1 MKILVNKGEFKDLIQ
16 SEWLIS
22 NGIGGFA
29 SSTVT
34 GANTRKYHGLLVAAL
49 TPPARRFLVLSKID
63 ESIEINGNK
72 YPLYT
77 NICDNYISDGYKR
90 IESFEKKYVPTYN
103 YRVEDVL
110 IQKTISMQYG
120 RNTVGVLYKIK
131 NGR

>member
-16 SEWLIS
+16 REWVIS

-49 TPPARRFLVLSKID
+49 TPPARRYLVLSKVD
-63 ESIEINGNK
+63 ESIELNGKK

-90 IESFEKKYVPTYN
+90 IESFEKKYVPKYTYKIEN
-103 YRVEDVL
+103 MTIE
-110 IQKTISMQYG
+110 KTICMQYG
-120 RNTVGVLYKIK
+120 KNTVNCFI
-131 NGR
+131 

>member
-1 MKILVNKGEFKDLIQ
+1 MKIMVNKGEFKDLIQ
-16 SEWLIS
+16 REWIIA

-29 SSTVT
+29 ASTVT

-49 TPPARRFLVLSKID
+49 TPPARRFLVLSKVD
-63 ESIEINGNK
+63 ESIEFNGCK

-90 IESFEKKYVPTYN
+90 IESFEKKYVPTYT
-103 YRVEDVL
+103 YKIDDIS

-120 RNTVGVLYKIK
+120 RNTVVIL
-131 NGR
+131 